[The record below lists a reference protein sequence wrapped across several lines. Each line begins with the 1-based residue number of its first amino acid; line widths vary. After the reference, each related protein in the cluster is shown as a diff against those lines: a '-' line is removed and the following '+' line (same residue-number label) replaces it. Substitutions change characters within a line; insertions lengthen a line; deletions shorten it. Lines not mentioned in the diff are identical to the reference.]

1 MEKIIVTCTKAAK
14 QTKSGW
20 VFDILLP
27 DGQTAAVWAGPKTDI
42 NQFAAV
48 AVGTKVELAVGNTP
62 GKYFFNK
69 IAENAAANPYPAAQ
83 PLPQEAR
90 VQAQEAPR
98 QTAAERAKELAG
110 IAAATWIYF
119 AEKTAECPTA
129 PASEDIQKIV
139 CSILIA
145 ADRLP

>member
-1 MEKIIVTCTKAAK
+1 MKKIIVTCTKAAK
-14 QTKSGW
+14 QTKAGW

-48 AVGTKVELAVGNTP
+48 AAGTKVELAVGNTP

-69 IAENAAANPYPAAQ
+69 IAENAPASPYPAAQ

-90 VQAQEAPR
+90 QQAPETPR

-119 AEKTAECPTA
+119 ADKTAECPI
-129 PASEDIQKIV
+129 PPGPREIQKLV
-139 CSILIA
+139 VTILIGSTN
-145 ADRLP
+145 